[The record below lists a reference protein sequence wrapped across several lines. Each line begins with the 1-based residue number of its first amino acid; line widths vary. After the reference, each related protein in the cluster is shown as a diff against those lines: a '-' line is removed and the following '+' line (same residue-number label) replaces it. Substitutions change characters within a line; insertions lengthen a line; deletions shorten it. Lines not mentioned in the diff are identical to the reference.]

1 MRMLY
6 PPVDPYE
13 TFRLRVSPIHEIQ
26 VEQCG
31 NPNGVPVVFF
41 HGGPGGGI
49 DPMHRRYFD
58 AARYRIVLFDQ
69 RGAGKSTPH
78 ACLDENGTWELV
90 DDAEKI
96 REKLGI
102 DKWHV
107 FGGSWGS
114 TLSLAYAVKHP
125 DRVKSLTLRGI
136 FLLRQGEID
145 WFYQDGASWIFPEA
159 WDKYLEP
166 IPVEERGDLLAAYH
180 KRLTCGDPVVESACA
195 RAWSVWEGSTS
206 KLIPDEGLIARC
218 AGDLFARQLA
228 RIEAHYFVNK
238 GFFESDGWLLEEAR
252 KQLKSTPCVIVQG
265 RYDVVCPAKSAWDLK
280 KAMPQAELYIIPDAG
295 HASSEAGIIDALVE
309 ATDRFAALQ

>member
-1 MRMLY
+1 MLY
-6 PPVDPYE
+6 PPVEPFE
-13 TFRLRVSPIHEIQ
+13 TFRMKVSPIHEIQ

-31 NPNGVPVVFF
+31 NPSGVPVVFF

-58 AARYRIVLFDQ
+58 ASRYRIVLFDQ

-90 DDAEKI
+90 ADAEKI

-125 DRVKSLTLRGI
+125 QRVKSLTLRGI
-136 FLLRQGEID
+136 FLLRRAEID

-180 KRLTCGDPVVESACA
+180 KRLTCGDTAVEASCA

-238 GFFESDGWLLEEAR
+238 GFFESDGWLLEQAR
-252 KQLKSTPCVIVQG
+252 AKLQQTPCAIVQG

-280 KAMPQAELYIIPDAG
+280 KAMPHAELRIIPDAG
-295 HASSEAGIIDALVE
+295 HASSEAGIIDALVD
-309 ATDRFAALQ
+309 ATDRFAAL